1 MKNMAVLYRIYSGC
15 DVHIPGNDAHGV
27 SAERAAVLAAVS
39 EGVAKFEV
47 PMYSTTITKYTLGAL
62 QNILCQQRTLYFYF
76 HDSNM
81 YV

>member
-47 PMYSTTITKYTLGAL
+47 PMYYKTFYTLDAL
-62 QNILCQQRTLYFYF
+62 QNILCQQRTSYFYF

>member
-1 MKNMAVLYRIYSGC
+1 MCCENMALLYRIYSGC

-47 PMYSTTITKYTLGAL
+47 TIYSSINDYPLDVVRYSPTQK
-62 QNILCQQRTLYFYF
+62 
-76 HDSNM
+76 
-81 YV
+81 